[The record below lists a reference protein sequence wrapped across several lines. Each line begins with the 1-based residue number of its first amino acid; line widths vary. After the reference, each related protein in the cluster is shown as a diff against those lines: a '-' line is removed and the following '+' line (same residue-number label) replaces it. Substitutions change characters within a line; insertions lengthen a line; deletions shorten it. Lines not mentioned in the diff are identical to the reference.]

1 MWRVRFP
8 GGMAFNLVPCR
19 AIHRVRRDDWI
30 VIGGHRSEGTAD
42 RPLRDDRAEIAPPDG
57 RKPGEIDVSIL
68 EKRPYARSVPEIAE
82 TVPSGR
88 SGRDLVPG
96 TARSAFSHRTFR
108 TVYLGAFASNIGTW
122 MQNVVLGALAYELTH
137 SAVFVGIMTA
147 AQLGPLLVFSMVGGM
162 LADSFDR
169 KRLLLTLSVQQAVFS
184 ILLAAVAMPAQ
195 PNRVLM
201 VLVVLCI
208 GIGNAL
214 YAPVFSAV
222 VPVLVPR
229 ADLSGAISLN
239 SVQMNASRIVGP
251 AIGSMIFVRFG
262 ASWVFMVNAV
272 SFAAIIGT
280 LLRVTLPEPPASGGQ
295 GLSRLLE
302 GLRVARRD
310 RVVGQSLIT
319 IFTFSFLSLPFIT
332 QMPEIA
338 SANLG
343 IAPRSGA
350 YGVLYACF
358 GLGAVVGALSI
369 GTVFARSSMATVT
382 RRGLVAFSALLVLF
396 GLVRSPAAAYVA
408 IMVLGCAYFAVITSL
423 STVLQQDLDDAVR
436 GKVMALWIMG
446 FGGTVPFGG
455 LLGGWFL
462 EQTSI
467 MAMIG
472 VGAAVALTLALVMEL
487 RPRDVPGSGAGRLD
501 PENEAVALS
510 D

>member
-1 MWRVRFP
+1 MSTSTTAPFHHGHTPGSARAALAYPDFRRMW
-8 GGMAFNLVPCR
+8 
-19 AIHRVRRDDWI
+19 
-30 VIGGHRSEGTAD
+30 TA
-42 RPLRDDRAEIAPPDG
+42 
-57 RKPGEIDVSIL
+57 S
-68 EKRPYARSVPEIAE
+68 
-82 TVPSGR
+82 
-88 SGRDLVPG
+88 
-96 TARSAFSHRTFR
+96 FS
-108 TVYLGAFASNIGTW
+108 SNIGTW

-423 STVLQQDLDDAVR
+423 STVLQQDLDDAV
-436 GKVMALWIMG
+436 
-446 FGGTVPFGG
+446 
-455 LLGGWFL
+455 
-462 EQTSI
+462 
-467 MAMIG
+467 
-472 VGAAVALTLALVMEL
+472 
-487 RPRDVPGSGAGRLD
+487 
-501 PENEAVALS
+501 
-510 D
+510 